1 MKKILI
7 GCIAVI
13 LAVTTAFA
21 IIPAKKQQTF
31 DTRWYEYVAG
41 PIHEEGSYIPMDGE
55 PVCDGPNGLCA
66 VKVQLDGSG
75 NPDFSTFLD
84 SRNKD

>member
-7 GCIAVI
+7 GSVAVI

-21 IIPAKKQQTF
+21 IIPKKQQTF

-41 PIHEEGSYIPMDGE
+41 PIHEEGSYIPLEGE
-55 PVCDGPNGLCA
+55 PMCNGEEGLCA
-66 VKVQLDGSG
+66 VEVQLDGSG

-84 SRNKD
+84 TRNKE